1 MHPKNS
7 FTLDRYRVEPTTH
20 PVEAG
25 GYTAGVSIR
34 SGSGRAT
41 HDRVF
46 RFTPLFS
53 SRESARRYAAREAV
67 NWVRNRVLGRTTT
80 H

>member
-1 MHPKNS
+1 MNTLNEKS
-7 FTLDRYRVEPTTH
+7 FSIGRYCVSPLIHLT
-20 PVEAG
+20 PG
-25 GYTAGVSIR
+25 GEFAAGVSIR

-53 SRESARRYAAREAV
+53 SRESARRYAAREGAS
-67 NWVRNRVLGRTTT
+67 WVLSRR
-80 H
+80 

>member
-1 MHPKNS
+1 MHNPNS
-7 FTLDRYRVEPTTH
+7 FALDRYLVEPMIH
-20 PVEAG
+20 ALDAG
-25 GYTAGVSIR
+25 GFSAAVSIR
-34 SGSGRAT
+34 SGSGRAM

-53 SRESARRYAAREAV
+53 SRESARRYAVCQAL
-67 NWVRNRVLGRTTT
+67 NWVHDRVQERPT